1 MSLYEVK
8 NWRNFQHYKDR
19 NPPWIKLH
27 YSLLSSEDWVL
38 LDNASRALAIAIM
51 LVASRNDGKIDLS
64 PKGLAYIKRVAYF
77 TDLPSH
83 KPLIDCGFL
92 VFASG
97 CKQEQANDTTETETE
112 TETETDLLSSLQ
124 ANIDGEGSKKER
136 KIERL
141 NGKRQMIEEIIGYLN
156 NQARRRYRVK
166 NPNDTY
172 TAHADIIY
180 QRLKEGYTVEQCKD
194 VIGTKSNQWMGD
206 EKMDKY
212 LNPETLFRKTN
223 FAKYLAEAEVEL

>member
-1 MSLYEVK
+1 MAKQPE
-8 NWRNFQHYKDR
+8 
-19 NPPWIKLH
+19 
-27 YSLLSSEDWVL
+27 LS
-38 LDNASRALAIAIM
+38 A
-51 LVASRNDGKIDLS
+51 
-64 PKGLAYIKRVAYF
+64 
-77 TDLPSH
+77 
-83 KPLIDCGFL
+83 
-92 VFASG
+92 
-97 CKQEQANDTTETETE
+97 ETEI
-112 TETETDLLSSLQ
+112 LPSLQ
-124 ANIDGEGSKKER
+124 ANIDGESKPDR

-206 EKMDKY
+206 EKMDKH

-223 FAKYLAEAEVEL
+223 FVKYLAEAEAENEV